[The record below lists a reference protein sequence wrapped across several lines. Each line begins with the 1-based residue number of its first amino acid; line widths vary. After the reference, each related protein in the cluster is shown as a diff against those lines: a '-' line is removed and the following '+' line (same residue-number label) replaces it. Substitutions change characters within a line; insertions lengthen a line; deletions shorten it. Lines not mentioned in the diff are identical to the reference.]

1 MSSTASRASL
11 ARGFR
16 YAQATARTTP
26 RLHARDHELEILHLH
41 LSEPLRRIRDEQHGL
56 ASFARSRLSLRS
68 SVGQN
73 YTTAACPRSRAL
85 EEGQPARRTPEGA
98 SARSPLLTE
107 ARLNT
112 TVSVARAGKA
122 RSLVSPARG
131 PAEAETPQ
139 RRVRKQDAKTKIT
152 PQHAAPTPRVA
163 AALPNGR
170 VGDGHG
176 DENSPELRTR
186 CMSPAR
192 PRGTWAG
199 RVFQRKGLRV
209 PFPLGDSRTVLALES
224 RVVIG
229 GPKLKRQLYLY
240 LYLYLLYV

>member
-1 MSSTASRASL
+1 MSGTASRASL

-16 YAQATARTTP
+16 YAQAFAITTP
-26 RLHARDHELEILHLH
+26 RLHARDHELETLHLH

-73 YTTAACPRSRAL
+73 YTTVACPRSRTPEA
-85 EEGQPARRTPEGA
+85 GQPARRTPEVA

-139 RRVRKQDAKTKIT
+139 RSIQKQDAKTKLT
-152 PQHAAPTPRVA
+152 TACRTRTRVA
-163 AALPNGR
+163 AALSTGR
-170 VGDGHG
+170 DEDGRGDVL
-176 DENSPELRTR
+176 P
-186 CMSPAR
+186 P
-192 PRGTWAG
+192 PRGCGAYSAALSPLRPTGTRSRAG
-199 RVFQRKGLRV
+199 LPKKRPQ
-209 PFPLGDSRTVLALES
+209 SRIS
-224 RVVIG
+224 FR
-229 GPKLKRQLYLY
+229 RQPDRPG
-240 LYLYLLYV
+240 VREPRRHRRP